1 MVAPQQRQ
9 GPLESGGTV
18 IKRHALFTRVWHW
31 VTVICLVGLLMSG
44 LQIFNAHPAL
54 YWGKDSSFDAPALS
68 MTAARSAD
76 GGLRGITQVGDYR
89 FDTTGFLGA
98 SGPAGD
104 LKPRGFPAWA
114 TLPGPRSLAKG
125 RHWHFLYA
133 WIFAPL
139 MTIYLVTLIVSGQFW
154 RRLVPRRREWKA
166 IGHSLREHLLLRF
179 PRGDEARHYN
189 ILQKLTYLL
198 VLFVIL
204 PAVIATGLTMAPSVV
219 AAWPWLLDVFGGRQ
233 SARTLHFICALLLV
247 AFFVV
252 HIVLV
257 LVSGVFNNLRSMI
270 TGRYTLPP
278 EKESQHE

>member
-1 MVAPQQRQ
+1 
-9 GPLESGGTV
+9 LESGGTV